1 MCDKDKISEIFVKDN
16 VLKCIMLYPFLFY
29 FLVIILQKITGNGSF
44 LLSENICF
52 TFVKTM
58 CQIIKLHS
66 HESHTLSFE
75 LVSQELQDYN
85 TGMKHSLSEKL

>member
-1 MCDKDKISEIFVKDN
+1 MCDRDKISEIFVKYN
-16 VLKCIMLYPFLFY
+16 VLKCITLYTFLFY
-29 FLVIILQKITGNGSF
+29 FLVIKLQKIAGNGSF
-44 LLSENICF
+44 RQENICF
-52 TFVKTM
+52 TCVKTM
-58 CQIIKLHS
+58 CQIIKLHT